1 MFSFVKG
8 FVEVLFWPC
17 MSRALAVQEKGEKW
31 TPWTRLGALQFI
43 ALSSDDDSDNTL
55 GMFQLTI
62 VLLF

>member
-1 MFSFVKG
+1 MH
-8 FVEVLFWPC
+8 EQT
-17 MSRALAVQEKGEKW
+17 LAVQEKGEKW
-31 TPWTRLGALQFI
+31 TPWTRLRALQFT